1 MSDNCKMFEKN
12 SKDINKDINKNITEN
27 MKENISVCNVDKKC
41 LECDAYNFSQRE
53 EWYKSKLSE
62 NGLYYNYTDADGQEG
77 SVRIFEYTFPMLKDI
92 ANRTLAEEDILS
104 KMLETINSKKLNE
117 NLDIYEEVYDEY
129 ADIGEAAK
137 VLKGVPV
144 IVKNSYKVHSDYTSE
159 KVNVINNK
167 RFTTDVPDKF
177 DNTIY
182 IFGKSGV
189 YGYGVED
196 SDTIASKLQNFI
208 NERYDKKLRV
218 VNCGVAAISDVEIRH
233 NIESIDY
240 KPGDIIVNIVLK
252 RRCYDEENKGCNLSR
267 RYTDLLPLF
276 NETQNRKTM
285 FVDSVPHL
293 NGRGNE
299 LIADK
304 ICGDILDYLA
314 TQNVR
319 EDATIKAENIS
330 VKEKT
335 DNANV
340 TVNDNS
346 KEKTGAIVMNCNP
359 FTLGHRYL
367 IETAKKQVDKLYVF
381 VVEEDKSVFKFKDR
395 IELVRLGTKDLENV
409 LVLPSGRFMISSLT
423 FPEYFKK
430 ETEKNVVIDSSLDLQ
445 LFGEEVAKKY
455 NISIRFAGEEPNDA
469 VTRQYN
475 RNMEEMLPKYGIE
488 FREIKRVTTEGEVI
502 SATTVRECLKNGD
515 YARLKK
521 LVPDTTY
528 NWLANNGYME

>member
-1 MSDNCKMFEKN
+1 MSDN
-12 SKDINKDINKNITEN
+12 
-27 MKENISVCNVDKKC
+27 KC
-41 LECDAYNFSQRE
+41 LECDAYNHSQRE
-53 EWYKSKLSE
+53 EWYKSKLSD
-62 NGLYYNYTDADGQEG
+62 NGLYYNYTNSDGKKG
-77 SVRIFEYTFPMLKDI
+77 NVRIFEYTFPMLKDI
-92 ANRTLAEEDILS
+92 INRTPAEEDILS
-104 KMLETINSKKLNE
+104 KMLETINNKKLNE

-144 IVKNSYKVHSDYTSE
+144 IVKNGYKVHSDYTSE
-159 KVNVINNK
+159 KVNVINNR

-196 SDTIASKLQNFI
+196 RDTIASKLQNFI
-208 NERYDKKLRV
+208 NKKYDKKLRV
-218 VNCGVAAISDVEIRH
+218 VNCGVAAISDEEIRH
-233 NIESIDY
+233 NIESVDY
-240 KPGDIIVNIVLK
+240 RQGDIIVNIVLK
-252 RRCYDEENKGCNLSR
+252 RRCYDNKNKGCNLSKG
-267 RYTDLLPLF
+267 YTDLLPLF
-276 NETQNRKTM
+276 NESKNRKTM

-304 ICGDILDYLA
+304 ICTDIIDYIV
-314 TQNVR
+314 TS
-319 EDATIKAENIS
+319 DNIEQYS
-330 VKEKT
+330 MEQESAVQVSEETDSRKTEKI
-335 DNANV
+335 
-340 TVNDNS
+340 
-346 KEKTGAIVMNCNP
+346 TGAIVMNCNP
-359 FTLGHRYL
+359 FTSGHRYL
-367 IETAKKQVDKLYVF
+367 IETAAKQVDCLYVF

-395 IELVRLGTKDLENV
+395 IELVRLGTEDLENV
-409 LVLPSGRFMISSLT
+409 IVLPSGQFMISSLT

-445 LFGEEVAKKY
+445 LFGEKVAKKY

-475 RNMEEMLPKYGIE
+475 RNMEEMLPKYGVE
-488 FREIKRVTTEGEVI
+488 FREIKRMTTEGEVI
-502 SATTVRECLKNGD
+502 SATTVRECLKNRD
-515 YARLKK
+515 YVRLRK

-528 NWLANNGYME
+528 NWLSDNGYMS